1 MILHFH
7 SAICYNVNCL
17 RRQLFLKKLH
27 TKSCTEFYWS
37 MRDCY
42 ATLLLKEIT
51 QKPRILFMYSS
62 LASGMLK
69 NVTMFIITQINVL
82 IIQSS
87 CIFAF
92 KIKYAFENLSIILM
106 EKTLLPCAFILQV
119 LVSFDVACCNF
130 AAALKKVLFSRS
142 LITHTFNL
150 IMARVN

>member
-17 RRQLFLKKLH
+17 RRQFFLKKLH

-37 MRDCY
+37 LRDCN
-42 ATLLLKEIT
+42 AMLLLKEIT
-51 QKPRILFMYSS
+51 QEPRILFMHCS
-62 LASGMLK
+62 LASEMLK

-87 CIFAF
+87 GIFAF

-106 EKTLLPCAFILQV
+106 EKTLLPCAFILQM

-130 AAALKKVLFSRS
+130 CCCFKESIIQQKLNY
-142 LITHTFNL
+142 THF
-150 IMARVN
+150 